1 MKKKRMSRKKRSQM
15 LYGYLMIAP
24 LAVGLGVFYFYPFFK
39 VFYDSFHVVGAFN
52 KTSWAGISNY
62 VTMLKDPVMWS
73 TLWNTFRYVVVI
85 VPFTLA
91 FSILIA
97 ALLNTNIKGRSVF
110 RVIYFIPAIT
120 MSAAISMI
128 WRWIFNSDFGILNF
142 VLSKFGVPNV
152 QWLSDPHTAWI
163 TISIV
168 AVWMNV
174 GYEMI
179 RLLAGMQGISR
190 TYYESASLDGA
201 GRFQQFRKIT
211 LPLLT
216 PTIFFVLITTLISTF
231 QIFDVIYMMINSKSL
246 AKEASQS
253 IVLYFYRNAFEY
265 SKKGYASAI
274 AIFLF
279 LIIMLITV
287 FQMKMQ
293 NKWVNYDQ

>member
-1 MKKKRMSRKKRSQM
+1 M

-179 RLLAGMQGISR
+179 ILLAGMQGISR
-190 TYYESASLDGA
+190 TYCESASLDGA

>member
-179 RLLAGMQGISR
+179 ILLAGMQGISR

-279 LIIMLITV
+279 VIIMLITV
-287 FQMKMQ
+287 FQMRMQ